1 MTETSQLNGTQGR
14 RVKPGTLRVVEP
26 PRPFLTVR
34 MLVEHL
40 QVSERTVRQMLI
52 DGEIASYM
60 IGGSR
65 RVDPADLEDYLR
77 SHRQRR
83 R

>member
-1 MTETSQLNGTQGR
+1 MTALHV
-14 RVKPGTLRVVEP
+14 VKEEP
-26 PRPFLTVR
+26 LRPFFTVYT
-34 MLVEHL
+34 LAEYL
-40 QVSERTVRQMLI
+40 SISERTVRQMLI

-77 SHRQRR
+77 SRRQNARAERR
-83 R
+83 PVKR